1 MTKKNHTS
9 PVLTPESE
17 AEALVVQHALAF
29 YRDMKRNA
37 KNAPI
42 GQFLNC
48 AEAIV
53 LTKGRELL
61 CTSLETLAQE
71 EVNEVEKKNET
82 RLCRQCK
89 KKKRHLGGKTKN
101 IETAAGT
108 IKVKRRYDECRP
120 CALQE
125 FIVDTLLGIEDGYTV
140 GLRRLAVYGAAWIWN
155 IVREVFGAIRQC
167 LDVYHGLEH
176 VSATGKVLYGEGTE
190 EYKQWQEE

>member
-1 MTKKNHTS
+1 MSKKNHIS
-9 PVLTPESE
+9 PALTPQSE

-71 EVNEVEKKNET
+71 EVNEVEKKTKHDSVEPAE
-82 RLCRQCK
+82 RK
-89 KKKRHLGGKTKN
+89 KGTSVAKRKTS
-101 IETAAGT
+101 
-108 IKVKRRYDECRP
+108 RP
-120 CALQE
+120 PQE
-125 FIVDTLLGIEDGYTV
+125 P
-140 GLRRLAVYGAAWIWN
+140 
-155 IVREVFGAIRQC
+155 
-167 LDVYHGLEH
+167 
-176 VSATGKVLYGEGTE
+176 
-190 EYKQWQEE
+190 

>member
-1 MTKKNHTS
+1 MPKKTHTS
-9 PVLTPESE
+9 PALTPQSE

-29 YRDMKRNA
+29 YRDMKRQA

-108 IKVKRRYDECRP
+108 IKLKRRYDECRP
-120 CALQE
+120 CDLQE
-125 FIVDTLLGIEDGYTV
+125 FIVDALLGIEDGYTV
-140 GLRRLAVYGAAWIWN
+140 GLRQLAVYTGAGNSFALAAEYLEKYCGFRIRRRSRFGHCGGIWIHIGSGWW
-155 IVREVFGAIRQC
+155 R
-167 LDVYHGLEH
+167 
-176 VSATGKVLYGEGTE
+176 GER
-190 EYKQWQEE
+190 